1 MLKNNTSTTSS
12 RWSYQVKT
20 CQIAYEHIRFFLLF
34 SDLKILM
41 SIKIFYVLLLS
52 TYLQVKTKFKYHIN
66 QRELTDD
73 FRNVLDGEVT
83 VMFQK
88 EHVSGK
94 LSLCPLKIRK
104 NTLNYPR
111 NQTKKYL
118 VLFCFFPTG
127 YLHSFK

>member
-1 MLKNNTSTTSS
+1 
-12 RWSYQVKT
+12 
-20 CQIAYEHIRFFLLF
+20 
-34 SDLKILM
+34 M

-52 TYLQVKTKFKYHIN
+52 NYLQVKTKFKYHIN
-66 QRELTDD
+66 QRELIDD

-104 NTLNYPR
+104 HSKLSTLSN
-111 NQTKKYL
+111 KVSSL
-118 VLFCFFPTG
+118 VLFFPTG